1 MKKTFLL
8 AAIALMACGMQAQ
21 TTLAD
26 WANKGDAAMEKGD
39 YQEAVN
45 NYVKAQE
52 LDTNNDDYMTA
63 LQLANAYTQLGE
75 NEKAG
80 DAFKASLIKGN
91 FDQGCINS
99 MKKAYEAAGKPEMVK
114 QGFIDIKTA
123 MPEQTVNM
131 DMRLYTIYTK
141 EKDWNNALACAKS
154 VLADPNIDEETAIK
168 YNKYAAQLF
177 LNINETDSAEVYYN
191 KVLAVTPNDA
201 DVHKAIG
208 LGLYTN
214 IQKTIANAQA
224 TYNAKKSDKGK
235 AQHYYAEMQTTTKRA
250 WLNYG
255 PKAIEHLKIANA
267 AKPDAQVTDIIGKLQ
282 NNIAAYKK

>member
-1 MKKTFLL
+1 MKKTFLI
-8 AAIALMACGMQAQ
+8 AAIALMGCGMQAQ
-21 TTLAD
+21 TLAD
-26 WANKGDAAMEKGD
+26 WANKGDAAVEKGN
-39 YQEAVN
+39 YQEAIE
-45 NYVKAQE
+45 YYLKAQE

-63 LQLANAYTQLGE
+63 LQLANAYVQVGD

-80 DAFKASLIKGN
+80 EAFKQSLLKGN
-91 FDQGCINS
+91 YDQGCITS
-99 MKKAYEAAGKPEMVK
+99 MKKAFEAAGKPELLK
-114 QGFIDIKTA
+114 QGYIDIKNA
-123 MPEQTVNM
+123 LPEQAVNM

-141 EKDWNNALACAKS
+141 EKDWSNALACVKT
-154 VLADPNIDEETAIK
+154 VLAQPDIDETTAIK

-177 LNINETDSAEVYYN
+177 LNLNEADSAEVYYD

-208 LGLYTN
+208 LGLYTT
-214 IQKTIANAQA
+214 IQKTIQNAQN

-255 PKAIEHLKIANA
+255 AKAIEHLKIANA
-267 AKPDAQVTDIIGKLQ
+267 ANPDPQITDIIGKLQ

>member
-1 MKKTFLL
+1 MKKTFLF
-8 AAIALMACGMQAQ
+8 AAIALIGCGMHAQ
-21 TTLAD
+21 TLAD
-26 WANKGDAAMEKGD
+26 WANKGDAAVEKGN
-39 YQEAVN
+39 YQEAIE
-45 NYVKAQE
+45 YYIKAQE

-63 LQLANAYTQLGE
+63 LQLANAYVQIGD

-80 DAFKASLIKGN
+80 EAFKQSLLKGN
-91 FDQGCINS
+91 YDQGCIAS
-99 MKKAYEAAGKPEMVK
+99 MKKAFEAAGKPEMLK
-114 QGFIDIKTA
+114 QGYIDIKTA
-123 MPEQTVNM
+123 LPEQAINM
-131 DMRLYTIYTK
+131 DKRLYPIYTK
-141 EKDWNNALACAKS
+141 EKDWTKALACVKT
-154 VLADPNIDEETAIK
+154 VLADNEIDEETSIK

-177 LNINETDSAEVYYN
+177 LNLNEADSAEVYYD
-191 KVLAVTPNDA
+191 KVLAVTPDDA

-208 LGLYTN
+208 LGLYTT
-214 IQKTIANAQA
+214 IQKSIANAQA

-267 AKPDAQVTDIIGKLQ
+267 AKPDAQITDIIGKLQ

>member
-1 MKKTFLL
+1 MKKTFLI
-8 AAIALMACGMQAQ
+8 AAIALMGCGMQAQ
-21 TTLAD
+21 TLAD
-26 WANKGDAAMEKGD
+26 WANKGDAAMEKGNF
-39 YQEAVN
+39 QEAVD
-45 NYVKAQE
+45 NYIKAQE
-52 LDTNNDDYMTA
+52 LDADNSDFMTA
-63 LQLANAYTQLGE
+63 LQLANAYLQLGE

-80 DAFKASLIKGN
+80 EAFKQSLLKGN
-91 FDQGCINS
+91 YDQGCITS
-99 MKKAYEAAGKPEMVK
+99 MKKAYDAAGKPELLK
-114 QGFIDIKTA
+114 QGYIDIKTA
-123 MPEQTVNM
+123 LPEQTVNM

-141 EKDWNNALACAKS
+141 EKDWSNALACAKT
-154 VLADPNIDEETAIK
+154 VLADPNIDEKTAIK

-177 LNINETDSAEVYYN
+177 LNLNENDSAEVYYD

-208 LGLYTN
+208 MGFYTN
-214 IQKTIANAQA
+214 IQKTVQNAQN

-267 AKPDAQVTDIIGKLQ
+267 SLNDPQIADIIGKLQ